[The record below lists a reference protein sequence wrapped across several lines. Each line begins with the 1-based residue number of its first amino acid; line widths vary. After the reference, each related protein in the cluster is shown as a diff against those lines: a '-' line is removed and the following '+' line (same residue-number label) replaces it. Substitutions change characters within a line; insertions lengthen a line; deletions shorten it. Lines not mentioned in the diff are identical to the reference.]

1 MGYWFKLYQSR
12 AKHPKTLRLAALIQ
26 RDRRHTCGLL
36 DDLWTWGLDAAD
48 RLGRLNRLAPED
60 IAMALDYPPKKG
72 KWLVD
77 ALVQSGFF
85 DVDADGTYVLH
96 DWDEYAGKLND
107 ARAKDADR
115 KRTERSQ
122 SALSHDNVRDM
133 SDGRP
138 KDVRKKSS
146 KNPSLE
152 KERDI
157 DIERDRDRDDDR
169 DGEREKDDRVTPPI
183 APHAGGGADKPV
195 SKLESLQG
203 VRFLEFWGLYPK
215 KQGKG
220 AAEKAYRKISPD
232 RDLHMAILRA
242 VTLQKQSDQWR
253 KDNGQYIPN
262 PATWLNQRRW
272 EDEIQSR
279 KPQGTG
285 NVFLD
290 ILRQEGGTAHDED

>member
-1 MGYWFKLYQSR
+1 MDYWFKLYQSR

-26 RDRRHTCGLL
+26 QDRRYTCGLL

-122 SALSHDNVRDM
+122 SASSPDNVRDV

-138 KDVRKKSS
+138 TDVRRMSI
-146 KNPSLE
+146 KNPSLD
-152 KERDI
+152 KDI
-157 DIERDRDRDDDR
+157 DIERDRDTER
-169 DGEREKDDRVTPPI
+169 DGEREKDNRVTPPI
-183 APHAGGGADKPV
+183 APHAGGGADKPAP
-195 SKLESLQG
+195 KAESLQD
-203 VRFLEFWGLYPK
+203 VRFGEFWGLYPK

-220 AAEKAYRKISPD
+220 AAEKAYAKIKPD
-232 RDLHMAILRA
+232 RELHMMILNA
-242 VTLQKQSDQWR
+242 VTLQKQSAQWR

-272 EDEIQSR
+272 EDDPQGG

-290 ILRQEGGTAHDED
+290 ILQREGELEHDQG